1 MFLFILYQYTVIL
14 TIFLKKSRENPIILS
29 FYLIKSL
36 KISVFFAFL
45 FFLSTISLVI
55 LFCSFSTM
63 NFFAK
68 YSKQLLLS
76 TILLLGIGAGVFA
89 LVIPTTNKLNMH
101 GIFSEVRLGDRGQAA
116 ILSVSGSRAIF
127 IPNGLVIGKI
137 DENMINEGEYSSIL
151 GGDSH
156 HLYGDYSSIS

>member
-1 MFLFILYQYTVIL
+1 
-14 TIFLKKSRENPIILS
+14 
-29 FYLIKSL
+29 
-36 KISVFFAFL
+36 
-45 FFLSTISLVI
+45 
-55 LFCSFSTM
+55 
-63 NFFAK
+63 
-68 YSKQLLLS
+68 
-76 TILLLGIGAGVFA
+76 
-89 LVIPTTNKLNMH
+89 MH